1 MVENLQCLKHTKG
14 SVSTKITPVD
24 QKNKTKTKKKK
35 KKMVERNEQKIYR
48 QESPKHLVIKP
59 CKLIYN
65 FTSIKTL
72 TNSKAG

>member
-35 KKMVERNEQKIYR
+35 KKWWKEMNRK
-48 QESPKHLVIKP
+48 
-59 CKLIYN
+59 
-65 FTSIKTL
+65 FTDRKAQSIW
-72 TNSKAG
+72 